1 MAQTIRFTSEP
12 DQTLVHQFIRVV
24 GRRPT
29 PEELRRYQSARSRV
43 SLAPPRRARR
53 GLARLMV
60 RP

>member
-1 MAQTIRFTSEP
+1 MAQTIRFTHEP
-12 DQTLVHQFIRVV
+12 DQALIHQFIRVV

-29 PEELRRYQSARSRV
+29 PEELRRYDSARSRV
-43 SLAPPRRARR
+43 SLPPPRRGRR

>member
-1 MAQTIRFTSEP
+1 MAQTIRFTHEP
-12 DQTLVHQFIRVV
+12 DQALIHQFIRVV

-29 PEELRRYQSARSRV
+29 PEELRRYDSARSRV
-43 SLAPPRRARR
+43 SLPPPRRARR